1 MDGPVD
7 GTSGGPD
14 PLRVLVA
21 GGGSAG
27 WMAAATL
34 DAALNREGARAVA
47 ITVVESP
54 DTPRIGVGE
63 ATIPTLRRTLR
74 RLRIPEAEF
83 LAATDATF
91 KQAIVFADWS
101 GPGSGFAHPF
111 HTRPGDAGEQAAARF
126 LRSDGRTPFA
136 DLTTPQPALAAAFRG
151 PRRAADPDYAG
162 PLPYAYHMDAEA
174 FAELL
179 AARAVARGVARV
191 SAHLLAPERAPDQ
204 PLAAVQARD
213 GRSFAADLF
222 VDATGF
228 RRLLIG
234 QGGFVDQSRHLICD
248 AAVALRAPCAPGPTR
263 PFTVAAAREAGWTW
277 DIPLRAR
284 RGRGY
289 VHASA
294 HLAPEAA
301 EAALR
306 AETPQA
312 GEARR
317 LRFQVG
323 RLSRPWQANVAAV
336 GLAAGFVEPL
346 ESTGLHLADLAAGLL
361 AENAPLAGPNPGLAR
376 AYNALLTAA
385 HDEVVDF
392 VNLHYAA
399 SPRRDTPFWRDAADP
414 ARRTDRVAHL
424 LELWEARP
432 PVAADFP
439 NALQAFNH
447 RNWEFILHGLGW
459 RPQALGPAS
468 GPPLAPDAELAAEVR
483 RLAAELPGHDALLA
497 ALAPR

>member
-1 MDGPVD
+1 MVSAGP
-7 GTSGGPD
+7 GPGPGA

-27 WMAAATL
+27 WLAAATL
-34 DAALNREGARAVA
+34 DAALNREGARAAA

-63 ATIPTLRRTLR
+63 ATLPTIRKALR
-74 RLRIPEAEF
+74 RLRISEAEF
-83 LAATDATF
+83 LAATEATF
-91 KQAIVFADWS
+91 KQAIVFAGWG

-111 HTRPGDAGEQAAARF
+111 HTRPGDAAEQAGARF

-136 DLTTPQPALAAAFRG
+136 DLVTPQPALAAAFRG
-151 PRRAADPDYAG
+151 PRRAEDPDYAG

-179 AARAVARGVARV
+179 AARATARGVVRV
-191 SAHLLAPERAPDQ
+191 AAHLEAPARAMGQ
-204 PLAAVQARD
+204 PLGEVRAAD
-213 GRSFAADLF
+213 GRRFAADLF

-263 PFTVAAAREAGWTW
+263 PFTLAAAREAGWTW

-289 VHASA
+289 VHSSA
-294 HLAPEAA
+294 HLSPAAA
-301 EAALR
+301 EDVLR
-306 AETPQA
+306 AESPGA

-317 LRFQVG
+317 LVFQVG
-323 RLSRPWQANVAAV
+323 RLAQPWQANVVAV

-361 AENAPLAGPNPGLAR
+361 AENAPLAGPNPALAR
-376 AYNALLTAA
+376 AYSAHLVAA

-392 VNLHYAA
+392 VSVHYAA

-424 LELWEARP
+424 LELWESRP

-439 NALQAFNH
+439 NSLQAFNH

-459 RPQALGPAS
+459 RPRTLGPAA
-468 GPPLAPDAELAAEVR
+468 GPPPRPDPELVAQAR
-483 RLAAELPGHDALLA
+483 RLAAELPGHDALLD